1 MGQQLTS
8 PAGGAGDPA
17 SPAGEV
23 HGRTPPQT
31 SQGDPTLAT
40 TDDSAPV
47 LNART
52 TTAGRKRP
60 AKDQRLDVGY
70 GRWWWAL
77 PAVVLVIALIYA
89 TTASGAFYAFTNWT
103 GIGAFDFVG
112 FKNFTRIFQ
121 TPQLTGSLINTLI
134 LAFGFLI
141 FTNVLGLLFALA
153 LNRRLK
159 TRYILRTLLFMPVVI
174 APVAVSFIWKFIFA
188 FKGPLNQTLAA
199 VGLSS
204 WQQDWLANPRLALW
218 CVLVVMVWQNIGF
231 VMVIYLAGL
240 ATVPEELEEA
250 GALDGAG
257 PVRRFREIVLP
268 MIQPS
273 VAIAT
278 TLTLIQGL
286 RIFDQVFALTGGGP
300 AGATQTLAT
309 QVYQQTFVFGN
320 FGFGAALALVLSL
333 IILVFTVVQQRVTR
347 DRA

>member
-1 MGQQLTS
+1 
-8 PAGGAGDPA
+8 
-17 SPAGEV
+17 
-23 HGRTPPQT
+23 
-31 SQGDPTLAT
+31 
-40 TDDSAPV
+40 
-47 LNART
+47 
-52 TTAGRKRP
+52 
-60 AKDQRLDVGY
+60 
-70 GRWWWAL
+70 
-77 PAVVLVIALIYA
+77 VV
-89 TTASGAFYAFTNWT
+89 
-103 GIGAFDFVG
+103 
-112 FKNFTRIFQ
+112 
-121 TPQLTGSLINTLI
+121 
-134 LAFGFLI
+134 
-141 FTNVLGLLFALA
+141 GLLFALA

-204 WQQDWLANPRLALW
+204 WQQDWLANPKLALW

-257 PVRRFREIVLP
+257 PVRRFRSIVLP

-286 RIFDQVFALTGGGP
+286 RVFDQVFALTGGGP

-309 QVYQQTFVFGN
+309 QVYQQTFIFGN